1 MNINKLFKR
10 ILTLSLILS
19 VLITSFPLSV
29 LAETFEAEVTASRMA
44 VREGKTSSTELLGYL
59 EKGTIVTVLNYADGI
74 AYIEFKGKKGYARV
88 SDMKR
93 VSSTEEK
100 APEKE
105 DEPDHGLATVIERE
119 IPVYEKATSGSKEIG
134 TLKKGATILV
144 LEVDE
149 RGWAKI
155 ENGDEIAYT
164 RVIYLEIDEDAKA
177 TPSPVKNAA
186 SGKATVTASSLPIY
200 ASASTDSRL
209 MTTLK
214 KGQTF
219 TVLATGNGWA
229 KLQNGSNIGYARLIG
244 LSLSNETPEPTPK
257 PTEKPATSASGIAT
271 VKVHSAYVYQEA
283 SSGSKKI
290 DIIYRDESFTLLSIS
305 GEWAKLQN
313 GNSIG
318 YVKVSNLSI
327 SENEDAAPA
336 PTKTIAPTATSKP
349 DKSLSGLGTVNVHSL
364 YVYESASSGAAKLG
378 YIFRGETYTV
388 LATSGEWA
396 KIEDGDRIVYVK
408 LSGLTIDEGAKAT
421 PKPENIIGSVTV
433 TVHSKHIYDKASTG
447 ATKKGY
453 IFRNNT
459 YPLLEVS
466 GSWVKIK
473 VGDEAVYT
481 TVDDLTINDKT
492 APTQK
497 PTQKPEESLSG
508 IAEVKVNSAYVYAS
522 PSDDSRRMCQIYK
535 GEKYTLLS
543 TSNGWAKLQNG
554 SSIGYVELEN
564 LSIKEGAEATPV
576 PTSTPIP
583 VPNVIEGPV
592 AEVNVTKMYVYAGKS
607 VSAESLGSLSKG
619 STVTILE
626 SDGTWA
632 KIYKDNKVG
641 FCKYA
646 SLKLTGEY
654 EGKTPAPTAAATPAP
669 TAPIQAIM
677 EVDSFVNTSSAKIY
691 AGVTT
696 SSTVLKSV
704 SAGYEVTVLGVS
716 GDWAYVEYG
725 SNRGY
730 MLKETLIAKK
740 DATLTANMESPAVIS
755 ASSLTVYKFASTY
768 APSYGKFGKGTE
780 VTVLAYKD
788 GWAMLKRGDA
798 IGYAD
803 AEGISI
809 VSNEK
814 NPTLPA
820 TTRLPAF
827 IKSDRTKAYANAT
840 ESSKIIGYYAAASEV
855 TVLGYNDT
863 WCLIEKTVHSGNVNA
878 YVLKS
883 NVLLVSDYELAP
895 KGSYPGVVTAS
906 SASVYKYASEY
917 APNIGSLKKGATFN
931 VLAQG
936 NGWAFIELNGN
947 RGYMKLSNM
956 YVQMDEFT
964 SPTVKSLTATVIKD
978 NLPAYSCAL
987 ENGDYKVGSLK
998 IGDTANV
1005 TAYTDKWARVNVN
1018 GENMYVLKKYLSNAT
1033 YTALSASSGSK
1044 TEINKLQ
1051 KALEDLGYFDGN
1063 PAGNYGSLTTAAVQR
1078 FQKQLGLT
1086 VTGNADLATLRILYS
1101 AEAPESSIRTKTLSR
1116 NDTGSD
1122 VTRLQNRLTYKGY
1135 MNDSIDGDYGPITE
1149 NAVKIYQK
1157 VAGLTETG
1165 TADSKTLKSLFSSSA
1180 PTNNS
1185 GNVAGSGS
1193 NTGSGNGNY
1202 STDPDDDLGSGTAS
1216 EKAETVIDWGLQQL
1230 GKKYV
1235 YGDEGPNT
1243 FDCSGF
1249 TQYCYA
1255 KVGVKLR
1262 RSAQAVGYNDGTKI
1276 TNVSDLR
1283 RGDIVCFNTIDDSD
1297 LSDHVGI
1304 YLGNNQFVHASSG
1317 AGKVVISSLASGYY
1331 LRVFSWGR
1339 RVL

>member
-19 VLITSFPLSV
+19 MLITSFPLSV

-59 EKGTIVTVLNYADGI
+59 EKGTIVTVLDYADGI

-93 VSSTEEK
+93 VSSAEEK

-119 IPVYEKATSGSKEIG
+119 ISIYEKATSGSKEVG
-134 TLKKGATILV
+134 TLKKGVTVLV

-149 RGWAKI
+149 RGWAKL
-155 ENGDEIAYT
+155 EMGDEICYT
-164 RVIYLEIDEDAKA
+164 RSIYLEIDEDAKA

-244 LSLSNETPEPTPK
+244 LSLSNETPEPTPM
-257 PTEKPATSASGIAT
+257 PTEKPGSSASGIAT

-327 SENEDAAPA
+327 SEGESATPA
-336 PTKTIAPTATSKP
+336 PTKTVTPTATPKAE
-349 DKSLSGLGTVNVHSL
+349 KSLSGLGTVNVHSL
-364 YVYESASSGAAKLG
+364 YVYESASSGADKLG

-481 TVDDLTINDKT
+481 TVDDLTINDQT

-508 IAEVKVNSAYVYAS
+508 IAEVQVNSVYVYAS

-554 SSIGYVELEN
+554 SSIGYVELES
-564 LSIKEGAEATPV
+564 LSIKEDAEATPA

-583 VPNVIEGPV
+583 VPDVIEGPV

-654 EGKTPAPTAAATPAP
+654 EGITPEPTAAATPAP

-691 AGVTT
+691 ADVST
-696 SSTVLKSV
+696 SSTVLKTV
-704 SAGYEVTVLGVS
+704 SAGYEVTVLGLS

-725 SNRGY
+725 DNRGY

-755 ASSLTVYKFASTY
+755 ASSLTVYKFASEY
-768 APSYGKFGKGTE
+768 APSYGKFAKGTE

-788 GWAMLKRGDA
+788 GWAMLKRGNA

-803 AEGISI
+803 ADGISI
-809 VSNEK
+809 ISNEQ
-814 NPTLPA
+814 NPTLP
-820 TTRLPAF
+820 
-827 IKSDRTKAYANAT
+827 
-840 ESSKIIGYYAAASEV
+840 
-855 TVLGYNDT
+855 
-863 WCLIEKTVHSGNVNA
+863 
-878 YVLKS
+878 
-883 NVLLVSDYELAP
+883 
-895 KGSYPGVVTAS
+895 
-906 SASVYKYASEY
+906 
-917 APNIGSLKKGATFN
+917 
-931 VLAQG
+931 
-936 NGWAFIELNGN
+936 
-947 RGYMKLSNM
+947 
-956 YVQMDEFT
+956 
-964 SPTVKSLTATVIKD
+964 
-978 NLPAYSCAL
+978 
-987 ENGDYKVGSLK
+987 
-998 IGDTANV
+998 
-1005 TAYTDKWARVNVN
+1005 
-1018 GENMYVLKKYLSNAT
+1018 
-1033 YTALSASSGSK
+1033 
-1044 TEINKLQ
+1044 
-1051 KALEDLGYFDGN
+1051 
-1063 PAGNYGSLTTAAVQR
+1063 
-1078 FQKQLGLT
+1078 
-1086 VTGNADLATLRILYS
+1086 
-1101 AEAPESSIRTKTLSR
+1101 
-1116 NDTGSD
+1116 
-1122 VTRLQNRLTYKGY
+1122 
-1135 MNDSIDGDYGPITE
+1135 
-1149 NAVKIYQK
+1149 
-1157 VAGLTETG
+1157 
-1165 TADSKTLKSLFSSSA
+1165 
-1180 PTNNS
+1180 
-1185 GNVAGSGS
+1185 
-1193 NTGSGNGNY
+1193 
-1202 STDPDDDLGSGTAS
+1202 
-1216 EKAETVIDWGLQQL
+1216 
-1230 GKKYV
+1230 
-1235 YGDEGPNT
+1235 
-1243 FDCSGF
+1243 
-1249 TQYCYA
+1249 
-1255 KVGVKLR
+1255 
-1262 RSAQAVGYNDGTKI
+1262 
-1276 TNVSDLR
+1276 
-1283 RGDIVCFNTIDDSD
+1283 
-1297 LSDHVGI
+1297 
-1304 YLGNNQFVHASSG
+1304 
-1317 AGKVVISSLASGYY
+1317 
-1331 LRVFSWGR
+1331 
-1339 RVL
+1339 